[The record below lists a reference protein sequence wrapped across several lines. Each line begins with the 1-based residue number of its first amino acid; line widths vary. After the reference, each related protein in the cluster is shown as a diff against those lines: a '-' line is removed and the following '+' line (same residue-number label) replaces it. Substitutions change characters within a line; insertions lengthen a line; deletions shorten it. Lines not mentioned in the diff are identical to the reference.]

1 MEERS
6 ICLRF
11 CPSSLFENALRVVV
25 RDVCHGKRRGGLDCL
40 VNSDRNADLFPR
52 GVKRG
57 KGSAWRTK
65 WIHRGFRGT
74 RKAIPLPREET
85 RSTVIRL
92 EFCPPR
98 AKRGG
103 KWERGRRAFPLS
115 SRVNSRHRSLFLFE
129 YIYMYNCRSVVTNF
143 LFSFSLSFSFF
154 FTHVEQME
162 TGLSSNDAHVG
173 KCVSTVSSSVGKGNR
188 AIKPRH
194 CFERNGPRKSRE
206 RSTDFMRRGHSP
218 LNSSKLEARFDI
230 RRNVSRPGHL
240 YPSN

>member
-1 MEERS
+1 MAHKVDPP
-6 ICLRF
+6 RF
-11 CPSSLFENALRVVV
+11 P
-25 RDVCHGKRRGGLDCL
+25 
-40 VNSDRNADLFPR
+40 RNAKGYSSSSR
-52 GVKRG
+52 GNSFDGYPSRVLPAESKAGR
-57 KGSAWRTK
+57 KM
-65 WIHRGFRGT
+65 GT
-74 RKAIPLPREET
+74 R
-85 RSTVIRL
+85 
-92 EFCPPR
+92 PPSIS
-98 AKRGG
+98 
-103 KWERGRRAFPLS
+103 AFLS
-115 SRVNSRHRSLFLFE
+115 SKLAPPKFVLVRI
-129 YIYMYNCRSVVTNF
+129 YIYMYNCRRVVTNF

>member
-25 RDVCHGKRRGGLDCL
+25 RDVCHGRRRGGLDCL

-143 LFSFSLSFSFF
+143 LFSFSLSLSLFSLHTWNRWRQDYRRTTPMLENVFRLF
-154 FTHVEQME
+154 PRVSAKE
-162 TGLSSNDAHVG
+162 TAQLSRAI
-173 KCVSTVSSSVGKGNR
+173 VSSGTDRGNR
-188 AIKPRH
+188 ASVQRISCVAATPR
-194 CFERNGPRKSRE
+194 
-206 RSTDFMRRGHSP
+206 
-218 LNSSKLEARFDI
+218 
-230 RRNVSRPGHL
+230 
-240 YPSN
+240 

>member
-11 CPSSLFENALRVVV
+11 RPSSLFENALRVVV

-162 TGLSSNDAHVG
+162 TGSSNDAHVG

-194 CFERNGPRKSRE
+194 YFERNGPRKSRE

>member
-1 MEERS
+1 MGMGTVSVEIRAGAGTARRESRESGYRRANGASREFSVSRGNSRTKRGEVNWCRVDCFCVADWKARIPPSGNFLNRGEEEWR
-6 ICLRF
+6 
-11 CPSSLFENALRVVV
+11 
-25 RDVCHGKRRGGLDCL
+25 
-40 VNSDRNADLFPR
+40 SDRSVFAFARARYSKTRCVLLCAMFATGGGGEDSTVSLTAIGTPIFFHR
-52 GVKRG
+52 AKRG

-129 YIYMYNCRSVVTNF
+129 YIYICITVEALLQIFFFLSLSLS
-143 LFSFSLSFSFF
+143 LFSLH
-154 FTHVEQME
+154 T
-162 TGLSSNDAHVG
+162 
-173 KCVSTVSSSVGKGNR
+173 
-188 AIKPRH
+188 
-194 CFERNGPRKSRE
+194 
-206 RSTDFMRRGHSP
+206 
-218 LNSSKLEARFDI
+218 
-230 RRNVSRPGHL
+230 
-240 YPSN
+240 